1 MPGTL
6 FFSKHWNWPVF
17 SLSLPDI
24 FQDQGSKYS
33 LRVSSG
39 SLYRVSPVKI
49 PSKCYGRSNLLETL
63 HARSTLNLWQQKI
76 LGRITW
82 RSCSSHLTSF
92 VSSVSNIIIHFPFAF
107 CYWKIMIKFTIFVVL
122 RNILQ
127 NYSSKTCCKLNLLF
141 LDITTMK
148 WIHGNKAPESPDL
161 PPASICFGTQ
171 LQLLLQPSS
180 GIAQVYLEANTNN
193 ACLCCNFHF

>member
-1 MPGTL
+1 MVWKKQFSPFPSMPRIL

-107 CYWKIMIKFTIFVVL
+107 CYWKIMIKFTIFVAL

-148 WIHGNKAPESPDL
+148 WIHGNKAPESRSATCKHLFWNPTATAVATFIWYCTSL
-161 PPASICFGTQ
+161 SW
-171 LQLLLQPSS
+171 S
-180 GIAQVYLEANTNN
+180 
-193 ACLCCNFHF
+193 